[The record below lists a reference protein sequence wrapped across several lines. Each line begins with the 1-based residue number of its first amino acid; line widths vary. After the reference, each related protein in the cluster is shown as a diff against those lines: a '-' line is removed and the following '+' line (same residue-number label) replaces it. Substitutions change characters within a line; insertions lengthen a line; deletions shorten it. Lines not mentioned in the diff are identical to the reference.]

1 MNSRSNPPT
10 VAEVKLRVETLR
22 LEVSDP
28 AIPERERKIKRAEL
42 ADMINLLKW
51 IKESLKK

>member
-1 MNSRSNPPT
+1 MNSHTNPPT